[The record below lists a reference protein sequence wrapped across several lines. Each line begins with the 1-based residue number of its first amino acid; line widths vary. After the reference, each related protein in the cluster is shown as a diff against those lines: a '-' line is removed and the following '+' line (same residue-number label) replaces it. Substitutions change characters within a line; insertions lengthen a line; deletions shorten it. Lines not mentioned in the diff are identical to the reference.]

1 MNDRDAAKANKA
13 LVRCF
18 FAVFTD
24 CDPSRLEDLLADDY
38 RDHGHDPVG
47 IGVQGARDDYD
58 LLTATFDHIR
68 YELHDLVAEGD
79 RVAVRWTAS
88 MTHVGPFENM
98 PPTGR
103 RVTLQGFS
111 IYEVKAGRI
120 AATWNL
126 QDVARVRDQIAKA
139 EEQRR

>member
-1 MNDRDAAKANKA
+1 
-13 LVRCF
+13 
-18 FAVFTD
+18 
-24 CDPSRLEDLLADDY
+24 
-38 RDHGHDPVG
+38 
-47 IGVQGARDDYD
+47 
-58 LLTATFDHIR
+58 
-68 YELHDLVAEGD
+68 
-79 RVAVRWTAS
+79 
-88 MTHVGPFENM
+88 MTHVGPFEDM